1 MGKAKI
7 IVNEQGT
14 EAAAETDLLAALSA
28 AYDVKKLYF
37 NEPFLYM
44 IIDASTELPLFIG
57 IPDDPGQ

>member
-1 MGKAKI
+1 M
-7 IVNEQGT
+7 NEQGT